1 MMEVRG
7 AVLGAREGEGDGE
20 AEMEERL
27 RLVDED
33 RSVLGGRHCYTTPH
47 MRHLCYTTPHMR
59 HLRSVLGR
67 RQRPRVPATT
77 RLECLLQHA
86 FRLAN
91 GAPQSHA
98 LFLL

>member
-33 RSVLGGRHCYTTPH
+33 RSVLGGRQGAGELEEWSEAQARRINDA
-47 MRHLCYTTPHMR
+47 M
-59 HLRSVLGR
+59 LRER
-67 RQRPRVPATT
+67 NNTIIQQ
-77 RLECLLQHA
+77 LQAHIVT
-86 FRLAN
+86 LQVQ
-91 GAPQSHA
+91 GC
-98 LFLL
+98 